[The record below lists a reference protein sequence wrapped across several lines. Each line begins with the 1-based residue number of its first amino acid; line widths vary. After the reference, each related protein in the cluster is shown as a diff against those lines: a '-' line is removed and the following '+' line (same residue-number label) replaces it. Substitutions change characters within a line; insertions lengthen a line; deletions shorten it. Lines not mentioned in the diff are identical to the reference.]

1 MVSKQNN
8 FTGCFRGPGV
18 FRCSGFL
25 LALGFV
31 SLYNG
36 KEQLG
41 RDDVNR
47 PGKPGNNLV
56 PRHRSHVCDVAHH
69 QIHP

>member
-1 MVSKQNN
+1 M
-8 FTGCFRGPGV
+8 FRL
-18 FRCSGFL
+18 F

-47 PGKPGNNLV
+47 PGKPGNKLV

-69 QIHP
+69 

>member
-1 MVSKQNN
+1 M
-8 FTGCFRGPGV
+8 FRL
-18 FRCSGFL
+18 F

-47 PGKPGNNLV
+47 PESQGTNWFPGTAVMFATLPTIKYTLRV
-56 PRHRSHVCDVAHH
+56 PLNESIIVVQRH
-69 QIHP
+69 

>member
-1 MVSKQNN
+1 MGSKQYN
-8 FTGCFRGPGV
+8 FRGS
-18 FRCSGFL
+18 SGFQAF

-56 PRHRSHVCDVAHH
+56 PRHRTHVCDVAHH
-69 QIHP
+69 